1 MDPERYYKYT
11 DLGTVDHPTGTA
23 PVHEPPAEADD
34 AAPGVVYLLDQLSQK
49 RPGSVLV
56 AGFGT
61 PLKNAVRAADN
72 FGVKPLYTTG
82 TDDKLRAFSF
92 GSTAQVASLGPKFDE
107 RLFTNE
113 YAVLEAAASVAA
125 RTMLWAQKQPPSELL
140 RQEAAR
146 RGILLLTPSGIDRT
160 LLTWDA
166 ATPAE
171 PGQPAEWRRCA
182 HCGLTHD
189 YAQVRDNTWKCPSCR
204 RLYRIGSD
212 ERIAITLDAGSF
224 REMDANLPEIDPLSF
239 PDFDRIIDRAKERS
253 GLEEGVRT
261 GIGRIQGIPVAVGI
275 METAFMMGSMGH
287 VVGEKLTRLIERA
300 TADKL
305 PVVIFCASGG
315 ARMQE
320 GLVSLMQM
328 AKVSAAVEAHGRAGL
343 LFVSV
348 ITDPTTGGV
357 SASFAT
363 LGDVIL
369 AEPQA
374 MLGFAGRRVIQDTIR
389 QTLPEDFQSAEF
401 ALEHGLIDAIVER
414 ERLRD
419 TLGEVLSLHGYEA
432 ADATAKAACST
443 ASAANAG
450 AGAEADTGADA
461 DAGSASDDGT
471 EAHAERPDDM
481 QLGTDLTGND
491 ALPADE
497 APGALRTLM
506 DGLGGLADLVGTAVS
521 EQTSRAGMW
530 WALRSKGVADAPRVR
545 PATSSIQIPLPGS
558 KDEPINHAWESVQLA
573 RNAKRPTALFYID
586 SLVDGFMELHGDRM
600 FGDDGAIVGGIG
612 RIDGRPVTIVAQEKG
627 ADLKQRVA
635 RNFGCPQPEGYRK
648 AQRLMMQA
656 EKFGRPIVCLV
667 DTQGAFCGR
676 EAEERGIGNAIAES
690 LALMSALTV
699 PVVTVVL
706 GEGGSGGALALA
718 VANRVAM
725 QEHAVYSV
733 LSPEGFASIL
743 WKDGSRAPEAA
754 KVMKLAAADALELGI
769 IEDVVPEGAAPAHE
783 NPDQAAAAVWL
794 YVTTALDELAEKTPD
809 ELRNQRYN
817 RFRSF

>member
-11 DLGTVDHPTGTA
+11 DLGTVDHPAGTA
-23 PVHEPPAEADD
+23 PVHEAPAEADD

-49 RPGSVLV
+49 RPGPVLV

-61 PLKNAVRAADN
+61 PLKNAVRAADG

-107 RLFTNE
+107 RLFSNE
-113 YAVLEAAASVAA
+113 YAILEAAASVAA
-125 RTMLWAQKQPPSELL
+125 RTLLWAQKQPPSELL

-146 RGILLLTPSGIDRT
+146 RDLLLMVPSGIDRT
-160 LLTWDA
+160 LLTWNG
-166 ATPAE
+166 ATPDE
-171 PGQPAEWRRCA
+171 PGQPVEWRRCA
-182 HCGLTHD
+182 HCGLTHN
-189 YAQVRDNTWKCPSCR
+189 YAQVRAQGWKCPSCG
-204 RLYRIGSD
+204 RLYRMDSN
-212 ERIAITLDAGSF
+212 ERICVTLDADSF
-224 REMDANLPEIDPLSF
+224 QEMDACVAEIDPLGF
-239 PDFDRIIDRAKERS
+239 PEFEQIIGRAQERS

-261 GIGRIQGIPVAVGI
+261 GVGRIGGIPVAIGI

-300 TADKL
+300 TADEL
-305 PVVIFCASGG
+305 PVMIFCASGG

-328 AKVSAAVEAHGRAGL
+328 AKVSAAVEAHGRAGQ
-343 LFVSV
+343 LFVSI

-357 SASFAT
+357 TASFAT

-374 MLGFAGRRVIQDTIR
+374 LLGFAGRRVIQDTIR
-389 QTLPEDFQSAEF
+389 QTLPEGFQSAEF

-414 ERLRD
+414 DQMRA
-419 TLGEVLSLHGYEA
+419 TLESILSLHGYKAVGQGADRATREA
-432 ADATAKAACST
+432 TDADATNTDAPD
-443 ASAANAG
+443 ASAP
-450 AGAEADTGADA
+450 
-461 DAGSASDDGT
+461 GT
-471 EAHAERPDDM
+471 TTPETETP
-481 QLGTDLTGND
+481 GTLR
-491 ALPADE
+491 AL
-497 APGALRTLM
+497 M
-506 DGLGGLADLVGTAVS
+506 SGLSGLADLVGTAVS

-530 WALRSKGVADAPRVR
+530 WALRNKGVADAPRLR
-545 PATSSIQIPLPGS
+545 PATSSIQIPRPGT
-558 KDEPINHAWESVQLA
+558 KDEPVNHAWESVQLA
-573 RNAKRPTALFYID
+573 RNAKRPTSLFYID
-586 SLVDGFMELHGDRM
+586 QLVDGFIELHGDRM

-676 EAEERGIGNAIAES
+676 EAEERGIGNAIGES
-690 LALMSALTV
+690 LALMAGLTV

-754 KVMKLAAADALELGI
+754 EVMKLSAADALEMGI

-794 YVTTALDELAEKTPD
+794 YVTTALDELAEKSPE
-809 ELRNQRYN
+809 ELRNQRYS
-817 RFRSF
+817 RFRAF